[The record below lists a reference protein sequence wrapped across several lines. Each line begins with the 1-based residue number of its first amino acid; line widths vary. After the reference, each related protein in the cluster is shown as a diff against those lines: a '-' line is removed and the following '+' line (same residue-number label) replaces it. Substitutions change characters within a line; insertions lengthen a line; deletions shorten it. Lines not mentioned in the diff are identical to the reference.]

1 MIQFANA
8 KINLGLSITRKR
20 EDGYHDLET
29 VFYPIPLKDVIEC
42 KVADQM
48 GFTLHGKLIPGN
60 PLDNLI
66 LKAWHVLKKDFPQLP
81 CLDIHLLKNIPTGAG
96 LGGGSA
102 DGAFMLKLLNE
113 EFKLNLSVE
122 SLIEYALQLGSD
134 CPFFILNTPCTAI
147 GRGEI
152 LHPIHL
158 DLSAYQCILIKP
170 EVHVST
176 AWAFSNIQIAHAN
189 NSPMQV
195 IKQPIHTWKENLVND
210 FELPIFKAYP
220 FMQEIKNKLYEAGAI
235 YSALS
240 GTGSVIYGLF
250 EKEADTQ
257 KIAQAPV
264 FSTHEVYYLSSM
276 A

>member
-20 EDGYHDLET
+20 ADGYHDLET
-29 VFYPIPLKDVIEC
+29 VFYPIPLRDVIEC
-42 KVADQM
+42 KVAEQM
-48 GFTLHGKLIPGN
+48 DFTLHGKQIPGN
-60 PLDNLI
+60 PTDNLI
-66 LKAWHVLKKDFPQLP
+66 LKAWHILKKDFPQLP
-81 CLDIHLLKNIPTGAG
+81 FLEIHLLKNIPTGAG

-122 SLIEYALQLGSD
+122 SLIKYALQLGSD
-134 CPFFILNTPCTAI
+134 CPFFILNTPCTAV

-152 LHPIHL
+152 LNPIQL
-158 DLSAYQCILIKP
+158 DLSDYQCILIKP

-176 AWAFSNIQIAHAN
+176 AWAFSNIQAGPSS
-189 NSPMQV
+189 NSPIQV
-195 IKQPIHTWKENLVND
+195 IKQPMDTWKQNLVND
-210 FELPIFKAYP
+210 FEQPIFKAYP
-220 FMQEIKNKLYEAGAI
+220 FMQEIKNTLYEAGAI

-250 EKEADTQ
+250 TKEADIQ
-257 KIAQAPV
+257 KITQAPI
-264 FSTHEVYYLSSM
+264 FSAHEVYCLSSM
-276 A
+276 S

>member
-8 KINLGLSITRKR
+8 KINLGLCITRKR

-48 GFTLHGKLIPGN
+48 GFTLHGKQIPGN
-60 PLDNLI
+60 PADNLI
-66 LKAWHVLKKDFPQLP
+66 LKAWHLLKKEFPQLP

-102 DGAFMLKLLNE
+102 DGAFMLRLLNE
-113 EFKLNLSVE
+113 KFELNLTTE
-122 SLIEYALQLGSD
+122 NLIEYALQLGSD
-134 CPFFILNTPCTAI
+134 CPFFILNTPCSAL

-158 DLSAYQCILIKP
+158 DLSDCQCILIKP

-176 AWAFSNIQIAHAN
+176 AWAFSNIQPGQSS
-189 NSPMQV
+189 NSPIQV
-195 IKQPIHTWKENLVND
+195 IQQPMDTWKQHLVND
-210 FELPIFKAYP
+210 FEQPIFKAYP
-220 FMQEIKNKLYEAGAI
+220 FMQEIKNTLYEAGAL

-250 EKEADTQ
+250 DREADIQ
-257 KIAQAPV
+257 KITQAPV
-264 FSTHEVYYLSSM
+264 FSPHEVYCLSSM